1 MRSLLLSCAY
11 AFAFAAS
18 IFGFA
23 DSARAQAAQP
33 APQPAPQP
41 PPGYVPA
48 PQPQPPPGYVPA
60 APPPQG
66 TGQAPPAYPPPPL
79 VYYPAPQ
86 GAAPGAAPPQPTPAP
101 PPPPSIIPY
110 EEGDPIPSGYHLESK
125 ARMNLVGTGIGL
137 FVPFYAIS
145 TLSAAIAEGPYDNP
159 NYWPMYIPTIGPLI
173 AISTAK
179 PDNNFE
185 TFMLGLDA
193 AAQTA
198 GLGLIIWGMVAREK
212 RLIRVADSVPALSIA
227 PLHFGRGSFGLGI
240 SGAL

>member
-1 MRSLLLSCAY
+1 MRSSLSSCAY
-11 AFAFAAS
+11 AFAFAAA

-23 DSARAQAAQP
+23 DSASAQAA
-33 APQPAPQP
+33 QPAPQP

-86 GAAPGAAPPQPTPAP
+86 GTAPGAAPPPAQPTPAA

-212 RLIRVADSVPALSIA
+212 RLIRIADSVPALSIA